1 VIIMTDADD
10 DGCHIQNL
18 LIAFF
23 YEHMRP
29 LIEQGHLYIACPPLY
44 RLYNAKENI
53 YCWTDEELVEARKKF
68 SSKSKYTLSRFK
80 GLGEMDAPVLG
91 KTTMEKGSRKLI
103 KVTIDDADECED
115 KVHLFMGKDADRR
128 KTWIADNIDFSFHQD
143 AFEEEKSHEVQK

>member
-1 VIIMTDADD
+1 M
-10 DGCHIQNL
+10 
-18 LIAFF
+18 
-23 YEHMRP
+23 
-29 LIEQGHLYIACPPLY
+29 
-44 RLYNAKENI
+44 
-53 YCWTDEELVEARKKF
+53 
-68 SSKSKYTLSRFK
+68 K